1 MVQFLIRRGAM
12 VAFFSA
18 LALGTAIAQVAQNDP
33 LDSDFET
40 RVNPQ
45 TGNVEQVF
53 NPWRTER
60 IEAERTER
68 DYRLQRQMTDRDYQ
82 SRAEQ
87 RNNLRNLSNR
97 IYQTNVNTINQR
109 HLAGLSVIRA
119 GRANTSF
126 TSDPNFSIS
135 SYLVQRYPPA
145 RREIERLALP
155 MSAEFHAALRAN
167 SLNERDLADGHA
179 LAFITAFEAY
189 SGQKTARV
197 HLTFAQQTL
206 RTQMLR
212 SSIAQGASS
221 AERQKDFEHFGVLA
235 FAAKQ
240 LVRQGDPMGREIAAS
255 VLAGLA
261 KAPAYSI
268 AMTANGF
275 THRGDQI
282 IAARRATTTFN
293 PATPSPTPGFY
304 ARRFN
309 SEYVSRSTFENNAR
323 EAIDTFYTE
332 LARRGERRT
341 DMAVLVAYLL
351 ATNATAISGQ
361 EPNAAQIQS
370 AKDIAR
376 SAILRSR
383 DIQAAPD
390 AEKQLAL
397 ELTMISSVE
406 ALRERNATTAR
417 ANIRQIFQALGE
429 DPMQYELTAT
439 GIRKVR

>member
-1 MVQFLIRRGAM
+1 
-12 VAFFSA
+12 
-18 LALGTAIAQVAQNDP
+18 
-33 LDSDFET
+33 
-40 RVNPQ
+40 
-45 TGNVEQVF
+45 
-53 NPWRTER
+53 
-60 IEAERTER
+60 
-68 DYRLQRQMTDRDYQ
+68 
-82 SRAEQ
+82 
-87 RNNLRNLSNR
+87 
-97 IYQTNVNTINQR
+97 
-109 HLAGLSVIRA
+109 
-119 GRANTSF
+119 
-126 TSDPNFSIS
+126 
-135 SYLVQRYPPA
+135 
-145 RREIERLALP
+145 
-155 MSAEFHAALRAN
+155 MSAEFHVALKAN

-179 LAFITAFEAY
+179 LAFITAYEAY
-189 SGQKTARV
+189 SGQETARV

-240 LVRQGDPMGREIAAS
+240 LSGQGDPMGREIAAS

-261 KAPAYSI
+261 RAPAYSV
-268 AMTANGF
+268 AMTSSGF
-275 THRGDQI
+275 AHRGDQI
-282 IAARRATTTFN
+282 ITAGRATTTFN
-293 PATPSPTPGFY
+293 PATPSPTPAFY

-309 SEYVSRSTFENNAR
+309 SEYVPRSTFENNAR
-323 EAIDTFYTE
+323 EAISSFYTE
-332 LARRGERRT
+332 LARRNERRT

-351 ATNATAISGQ
+351 AANATAISGQ

-397 ELTMISSVE
+397 ELLMISSVE
-406 ALRERNATTAR
+406 VLRERNATTAR
-417 ANIRQIFQALGE
+417 VNIRQIFQALGE